1 MPSQAYHSKK
11 TRNGITRTLNL
22 GKEKINTIGNTILQ
36 LDQPTYFSQ
45 FLSLSIYLI
54 VTLIPIL
61 LLKVSFL
68 ASARIGDPE
77 KVSAYECGLDPFDDS
92 RSRFDIKFYLATI
105 LFVIFDL

>member
-1 MPSQAYHSKK
+1 M
-11 TRNGITRTLNL
+11 
-22 GKEKINTIGNTILQ
+22 LQ

-45 FLSLSIYLI
+45 FLSLFIYLI

-61 LLKVSFL
+61 LLGVSFL
-68 ASARIGDPE
+68 ASARTGDPK

-92 RSRFDIKFYLATI
+92 RSRFDIKFYLVTI